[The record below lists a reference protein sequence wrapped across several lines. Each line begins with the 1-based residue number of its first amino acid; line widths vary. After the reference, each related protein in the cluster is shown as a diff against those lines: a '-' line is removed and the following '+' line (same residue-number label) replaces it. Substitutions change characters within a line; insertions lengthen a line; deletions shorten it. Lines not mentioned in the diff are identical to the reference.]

1 MEIISAVLKKMNHTP
16 TTECLK
22 GLFLAVYE
30 GFVEE
35 LDAIDN
41 GIPMYADGHPKYR
54 INTHLSARVHR
65 LNPEWNTKNPE
76 PADELFKKAMDLVGN
91 EFTEKVVEVNSTK
104 TTRLNMPGCCLYAT
118 LYIHLSICF

>member
-1 MEIISAVLKKMNHTP
+1 MEVLSAILKKINYTA

-22 GLFLAVYE
+22 GVFLAVYE

-65 LNPEWNTKNPE
+65 LNPEWNSSNRLST
-76 PADELFKKAMDLVGN
+76 DELFQKAMNLVGS
-91 EFTEKVVEVNSTK
+91 EFTDKVVEV
-104 TTRLNMPGCCLYAT
+104 
-118 LYIHLSICF
+118 